1 MVKVDAFAAAD
12 HFGKCMSQWIE
23 TYVTAGGEQAR
34 LPGSRGSA
42 LEHEACA
49 REITL
54 SSATEQELR
63 RAGFDLASISSVSSE
78 TS

>member
-12 HFGKCMSQWIE
+12 HFGKYMSQWIRPTSLRVE
-23 TYVTAGGEQAR
+23 NRQR

-49 REITL
+49 RGIAL

-63 RAGFDLASISSVSSE
+63 RAGLRLGIPFPQ
-78 TS
+78 